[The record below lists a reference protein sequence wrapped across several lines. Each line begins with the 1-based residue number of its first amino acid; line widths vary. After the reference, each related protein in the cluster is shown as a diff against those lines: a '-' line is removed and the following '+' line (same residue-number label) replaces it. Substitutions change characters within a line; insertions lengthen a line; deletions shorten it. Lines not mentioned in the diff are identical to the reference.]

1 LLWHVPESRDEEV
14 SGGLDW
20 WGALLVTLG
29 LGGVV
34 FGFIES
40 GTLGLGHPLVV
51 ASLAAGVVALGLF
64 VAVEAR
70 RRAPMLPLSLF
81 RSRTFSGTNLL
92 TLLLYGALGGTLY
105 FLPLNLQ
112 QVQGYSA
119 TAAGAALLPFTAIMF
134 ALSRWAGGL
143 VTRYG
148 AKRPLTIGPVIT
160 AAGFV
165 LFTLPDIGGSYWTT
179 YFPAV
184 VVMAVGMAITVAPL
198 TTAVMGAVAASHA
211 GVASGIN
218 NAVSRTAGLL
228 AIAVIGLVVVS
239 TFNRSLDGRLA
250 ALHPPAAARQALDS
264 QRTKLAGAQIPASV
278 PGGTRRALQ
287 RAVDESF
294 VSGFRAAML
303 IGAALALAGAA
314 SAATLIEGRAPR
326 AAVHVTTPAAVG
338 SNE

>member
-1 LLWHVPESRDEEV
+1 TVALLLWHVPESRDEEV

-29 LGGVV
+29 LGAVV
-34 FGFIES
+34 YGFIAS

-51 ASLAAGVVALGLF
+51 ASLVAGAVALGLF

-70 RRAPMLPLSLF
+70 SRAPMLPLSLF

-112 QVQGYSA
+112 QVQGYTA

-134 ALSRWAGGL
+134 TLSRWAGGL
-143 VTRYG
+143 VKRYG

-165 LFTLPDIGGSYWTT
+165 LFTRPDIGGSYWTT

-184 VVMAVGMAITVAPL
+184 VVMAMGMALTVAPL
-198 TTAVMGAVAASHA
+198 TTAVMGSVASSHA

-239 TFNRSLDGRLA
+239 TFHRRLGGRLA
-250 ALHPPAAARQALDS
+250 ALHP
-264 QRTKLAGAQIPASV
+264 
-278 PGGTRRALQ
+278 
-287 RAVDESF
+287 
-294 VSGFRAAML
+294 
-303 IGAALALAGAA
+303 
-314 SAATLIEGRAPR
+314 
-326 AAVHVTTPAAVG
+326 
-338 SNE
+338 